1 MNKQYNFDD
10 FLNHG
15 EGNKAMGGV
24 LAINISGK
32 EFCDTYVN
40 SFMPLDMTK
49 EKAREEAMGFMMPG
63 SDMTSCSDEEVA
75 EYLIN
80 VLAYW
85 SSIGLKEL
93 VRSDQ
98 EQVRC
103 SLMLCTALIST
114 LTDTDIWGVTADL
127 ESDGFMSRYK
137 FKSLTK
143 DEYIYCVKECLK
155 RKSASN

>member
-10 FLNHG
+10 FLNYG

-40 SFMPLDMTK
+40 SFMPIDMTK

-80 VLAYW
+80 SLAYW
-85 SSIGLKEL
+85 NSFGLKEL

-114 LTDTDIWGVTADL
+114 LTDTDLWGVTADL
-127 ESDGFMSRYK
+127 ESDGFMSSYTL
-137 FKSLTK
+137 KSLTK
-143 DEYIYCVKECLK
+143 DEYIHCVKECLK

>member
-10 FLNHG
+10 FLNYG
-15 EGNKAMGGV
+15 KGNKAMGGV

-75 EYLIN
+75 EYLLN
-80 VLAYW
+80 SLAYW
-85 SSIGLKEL
+85 NSFGLKEL
-93 VRSDQ
+93 DRRDSEDVS
-98 EQVRC
+98 C
-103 SLMLCTALIST
+103 SMMLCTALVST
-114 LTDTDIWGVTADL
+114 LTDTDFWGVTADL

-155 RKSASN
+155 RNSTSN